1 MGAFPF
7 DQTRHWVPVLDVPLC
22 SGGPPGGS
30 LLILSTRRK
39 TMRIKKVET
48 VFEPVIIYLETKT
61 EFDDFWGMID
71 EAKKY
76 PSLHNRMATEILN
89 LLQHISS

>member
-1 MGAFPF
+1 
-7 DQTRHWVPVLDVPLC
+7 
-22 SGGPPGGS
+22 
-30 LLILSTRRK
+30 
-39 TMRIKKVET
+39 MRIKKVET